1 MTNLGNPG
9 ATGNSV
15 FPTTTEGFSAM
26 GVTTLT
32 PGAPAPGSRPA
43 QVSTNNG
50 SRWSNGWVKLGLGM
64 ILPALILLAWQL
76 STAAGLFS
84 PVQLP
89 SPRAVFEAGTEL
101 ISRNELFSHVAIST
115 QRVLLGFLAGAAL
128 GVSLG
133 ALVGLSKIAEVLLG
147 PTIGALRAVPSLAWV
162 PLLILW
168 MKIGEDSKVTLIVIG
183 AFFPVFTT
191 VSLALRHVDKNLVEA
206 ARAFGLQGLKLL
218 TTVQLP
224 AVVPAI
230 FSGLRLALAQ
240 AWLFLVAAELIASSM
255 GLGFLLTDSQNN
267 GRTDRLLLAIV
278 LLAVLGKATD
288 ALLGLAEKW
297 AVRRWS

>member
-1 MTNLGNPG
+1 MT
-9 ATGNSV
+9 A
-15 FPTTTEGFSAM
+15 TTTAARRS
-26 GVTTLT
+26 
-32 PGAPAPGSRPA
+32 GSVRNL
-43 QVSTNNG
+43 V
-50 SRWSNGWVKLGLGM
+50 NGWARLGLGLL
-64 ILPALILLAWQL
+64 LPALILLAWQL

-89 SPRAVFEAGTEL
+89 APRAVLEAGTEL
-101 ISRNELFSHVAIST
+101 IGRNELFGHVAIST
-115 QRVLLGFLAGAAL
+115 QRVLIGFIAGAAL

-133 ALVGLSKIAEVLLG
+133 AVVGLSKAAEVLLG

-206 ARAFGLQGLKLL
+206 ARAFGLKGLKLL
-218 TTVQLP
+218 STVQLP

-297 AVRRWS
+297 AVRKWS